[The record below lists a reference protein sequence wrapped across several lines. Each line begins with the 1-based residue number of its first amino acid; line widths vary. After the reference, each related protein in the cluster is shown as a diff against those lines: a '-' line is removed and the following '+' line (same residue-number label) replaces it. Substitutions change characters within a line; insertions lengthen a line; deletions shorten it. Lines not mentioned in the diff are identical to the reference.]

1 MILRGLNIIQQ
12 NNFFYKK
19 LLYNARLRWLD
30 GRVVMQR
37 PAKPLT
43 PVRFRIQPP
52 LNIMKIGIIGYGFVG
67 KALEAGLIDAVKILK
82 IDPKLNSKIEDLID
96 FNPDAIFIC
105 VPTPMNEDSS
115 QDISILNSVINEIS
129 KLNLKALIV
138 LKSTVLPN
146 YIKKIE
152 NLIPGFVYNPEVL
165 REKHAVEDFINSKLI
180 VFGGN
185 LDSCKHLGE
194 IYKNYSK
201 CVSNDFIFT
210 DPTSASLIKYSIN
223 SFLATKV
230 TFFNELNQL
239 FQKSGVSSTWE
250 EFINAIS
257 KDERIGNTHMQVPGH
272 DGRLGYG
279 GACLPKDSNA
289 FSKFADEIDAPLN
302 VLNTV
307 IKTNNNIRASY
318 NSETER
324 ESDQNIKFKG
334 DN

>member
-1 MILRGLNIIQQ
+1 
-12 NNFFYKK
+12 
-19 LLYNARLRWLD
+19 
-30 GRVVMQR
+30 MQR

-67 KALEAGLIDAVKILK
+67 KALEAGFTDAVKILK
-82 IDPKLNSKIEDLID
+82 IDPKLNSKIDDLID
-96 FNPDAIFIC
+96 FDPDAIFIC
-105 VPTPMNEDSS
+105 VPTPMNKDSS
-115 QDISILNSVINEIS
+115 QDISILRNVIDEIS

-146 YIKKIE
+146 YVKKIE
-152 NLIPGFVYNPEVL
+152 NLIPGFVYNPEFL
-165 REKHAVEDFINSKLI
+165 REKHAAEDFINSKLI

-185 LDSCKHLGE
+185 HYSCKNLE
-194 IYKNYSK
+194 DIYKNYTK
-201 CVSNDFIFT
+201 CISDDYVFT
-210 DPTSASLIKYSIN
+210 DLTSASLIKYSIN

-230 TFFNELNQL
+230 IFFNELNQL
-239 FQKSGVSSTWE
+239 FKKSGANNTWE

-257 KDERIGNTHMQVPGH
+257 RDERVGNSHMHVPGH

-289 FSKFADEIDAPLN
+289 FSKFADEIDTPLN
-302 VLNTV
+302 VLNTA

-318 NSETER
+318 NDQTER
-324 ESDQNIKFKG
+324 ESDQNINYKG

>member
-1 MILRGLNIIQQ
+1 
-12 NNFFYKK
+12 
-19 LLYNARLRWLD
+19 
-30 GRVVMQR
+30 MQR

-67 KALEAGLIDAVKILK
+67 KALEAGFTDTVKILK
-82 IDPKLNSKIEDLID
+82 IDPKLNSKIDDLID
-96 FNPDAIFIC
+96 FDPDAIFIC
-105 VPTPMNEDSS
+105 VPTPMNKDST
-115 QDISILNSVINEIS
+115 QDISILSNVVDEVR
-129 KLNLKALIV
+129 KLDLKALIV

-152 NLIPGFVYNPEVL
+152 NLIPEFVYNPEFL
-165 REKHAVEDFINSKLI
+165 REKHAAEDFINSKLI
-180 VFGGN
+180 VFGGRA
-185 LDSCKHLGE
+185 DSCIDLGN
-194 IYKNYSK
+194 IYNNFTK
-201 CVSNDFIFT
+201 CISNDYIYT

-239 FQKSGVSSTWE
+239 FKKSGTKSSWE
-250 EFINAIS
+250 DFIHAIS
-257 KDERIGNTHMQVPGH
+257 KDERVGNSHMQVPGH

-289 FSKFADEIDAPLN
+289 FSKYADEIDSSLN
-302 VLNTV
+302 VLKTAIN
-307 IKTNNNIRASY
+307 TNNSIRASY

-324 ESDQNIKFKG
+324 ESDQNIIFKG